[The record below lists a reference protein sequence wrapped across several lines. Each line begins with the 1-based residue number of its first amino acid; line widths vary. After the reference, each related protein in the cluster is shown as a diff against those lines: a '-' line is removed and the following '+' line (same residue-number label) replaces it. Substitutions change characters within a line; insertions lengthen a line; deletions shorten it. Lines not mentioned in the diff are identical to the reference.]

1 MLRCLIRAGIG
12 LWILTLAV
20 AGCSHGP
27 TATSVQPIEAYPF
40 RHATGGIKVA
50 VDPLFTKERARAEFP
65 GGDAF
70 EEQGLLPIQVMIEN
84 GSRQPIRAERA
95 DFRLIRAT
103 GQSEVALSV
112 QDAFSLVK
120 PPVGWWAAL
129 PILGPSASAVRNS
142 DWYKQFDSR
151 ALKDAAIPAEGSA
164 AGLVYFYFPES
175 DKNLAGTRVVFVL
188 RAESGEERSFDIAL
202 QGRRDIPGQGLRP
215 DPSNPANRPSK
226 APQVPTRVEGAGG
239 AVIIRSPAP

>member
-1 MLRCLIRAGIG
+1 MLRYLTSARIGWWVLI
-12 LWILTLAV
+12 LAV

-27 TATSVQPIEAYPF
+27 TATSVQPLEAYPF
-40 RHATGGIKVA
+40 HQATGGIKVA
-50 VDPLFTKERARAEFP
+50 VDPLFTKERARTEFP

-84 GSRQPIRAERA
+84 GSRQPIRAEREG
-95 DFRLIRAT
+95 FRLIRAT
-103 GQSEVALSV
+103 GQSEAALSV

-142 DWYKQFDSR
+142 DWYKQFESR
-151 ALKDAAIPAEGSA
+151 ALKDTAIPAEGSA
-164 AGLVYFYFPES
+164 AGLVYFFFPES
-175 DKNLAGTRVVFVL
+175 DKDLAGARVVFVL

-202 QGRRDIPGQGLRP
+202 QGRRDIPGQGARP
-215 DPSNPANRPSK
+215 VPSTPVNRPSK
-226 APQVPTRVEGAGG
+226 APQVPTRVEGQGG